1 MTDTYQPTKAR
12 GPIAAMFASP
22 GPRYALPSNTGT
34 TQHDIR
40 KKKAPAYS
48 FGVRHRKFTDD
59 CSPGPRY
66 LVTQGYLDL
75 AAMESLII
83 LYSRPI
89 DPQQFSTPGPGNY
102 SPEKA
107 GKSAK
112 FSAPAYSFGG
122 RTRGSKFDKCPAPN
136 NYSLPQILGGRS
148 IAMSSAPVYSMTG
161 RSKIGGFDADLQKT
175 PGPCTYNV
183 TNPSIYKMK
192 SAQYSMTGRNVM
204 PSDATRKPGPGQHS
218 PEKVNINKQKY
229 PSFSFGIKHSEYTT
243 PNIFEPTD

>member
-66 LVTQGYLDL
+66 LVDPRISRFGSNGEPHY
-75 AAMESLII
+75 S

-122 RTRGSKFDKCPAPN
+122 RTRGSKFDKCPGKWC
-136 NYSLPQILGGRS
+136 YLW
-148 IAMSSAPVYSMTG
+148 
-161 RSKIGGFDADLQKT
+161 
-175 PGPCTYNV
+175 
-183 TNPSIYKMK
+183 YKLW
-192 SAQYSMTGRNVM
+192 Y
-204 PSDATRKPGPGQHS
+204 H
-218 PEKVNINKQKY
+218 
-229 PSFSFGIKHSEYTT
+229 
-243 PNIFEPTD
+243 

>member
-66 LVTQGYLDL
+66 LVDPRISRFGSNGEPHY
-75 AAMESLII
+75 S

-122 RTRGSKFDKCPAPN
+122 RTRGSKFDKCPGKWCYLWN
-136 NYSLPQILGGRS
+136 KLLWYHWNCFLPCVRRDTINMLTQ
-148 IAMSSAPVYSMTG
+148 
-161 RSKIGGFDADLQKT
+161 
-175 PGPCTYNV
+175 
-183 TNPSIYKMK
+183 PSYLLL
-192 SAQYSMTGRNVM
+192 RNVKLW
-204 PSDATRKPGPGQHS
+204 RCLLL
-218 PEKVNINKQKY
+218 
-229 PSFSFGIKHSEYTT
+229 
-243 PNIFEPTD
+243 